1 MADDRA
7 IRIPVD
13 IDDKA
18 AQKELQALTRQITS
32 MEGKINQKTA
42 KRNAIAE
49 QLQTARQE
57 AVQAYT
63 EVERLQKAL
72 DASRAKTSGRD
83 ATGNPTQFVQEL
95 ERQKQITAEL
105 STQEKILHQK
115 EAAAM
120 RLEQQDARMVA
131 EIDAQNT
138 AMQETEQKAAAVNGQ
153 LQRQATKHWPQ
164 IRDRAREA
172 LQGANGGFNRGLKSL
187 LRYGFGIRSV
197 FMLFRRLR
205 TATIEGVKAFAA
217 YDSETQASIN
227 NLKTALGQLKGAWAA
242 AVAPIF
248 NAVAPA
254 IEWFINLITSAAN
267 AVATFF
273 AVVQGKSSYK
283 KAVYNLDAVGEA
295 ASGAASDVEDLKNQ
309 FSGLDEIN
317 AWNADNAGGG
327 GGGSGSS
334 GGGLS
339 YVDQAIDMN
348 SRAAKIGDFVREN
361 LESVQLLV
369 DIFGFAIGVILLCS
383 GNILLGLG
391 FMLFFGYR
399 GIKNATANWDAI
411 RQQLEGPLGE
421 VVGIVSLAILT
432 IGVVLLF
439 TGHIPLGIGM
449 IIAGATGAYAAV
461 SANWN
466 SLKGYLDGPVGDILE
481 VAGKVAMVLGI
492 ILMFLPGTLAI
503 GLGLLALGAA
513 AEYAGSGGSLSSPTE
528 MVGGLVKNILAIE
541 NILLAA
547 GIIAMMFG
555 NIPLGLGL
563 LVMAGVKAVS
573 GDGKP
578 QLSAGT
584 VEEKMLDKMF
594 EDTRPGEDFNDWYLR
609 HGELEDL
616 HSNAKELQE
625 LREFYE
631 EYMAD
636 PTGTWQRHKGE
647 FGNASAYAAD
657 PALAQAL
664 AEQEKQQKQLVKD
677 AEFARL
683 AKATEKA
690 TAEIQRATE
699 RTSRGGIETTAD
711 IKVGVKKGQW
721 NEDAFEA
728 ATLSSGSINKTVNTT
743 AKKGV
748 GWDKEAYEVTTG
760 KTNQNVSLAI
770 GLSKLGWT
778 TLSDFVNQST
788 GAQVKKGVG
797 VTKDGWSTVAAF
809 VGASTGG
816 AVAKAVGLSKTGWTT
831 LQNYATANSGGSVS
845 KAVGL
850 YRDGWT
856 TVSGWVNNYIGSG
869 LRVGVTLGATAVTR
883 YAASG
888 GYITNGQLES
898 WSVPQYAGG
907 TTRAHGTMFVA
918 GEAGPEVVGHINGRT
933 EILNRSQLASVMY
946 AAVVSGMARVLAP
959 AVTVL
964 DRIADL
970 LAGPQLAT
978 AGSAVAAGVVV
989 PPQFTRGG
997 SDRLGQIA
1005 DMLDRLE
1012 SRLGGG
1018 AGGGS
1023 YQFTAKLNQRTIF
1036 DAVITEAQLRQA
1048 QTGRNP
1054 FNF

>member
-49 QLQTARQE
+49 QLRTARQE
-57 AVQAYT
+57 AIQALGD
-63 EVERLQKAL
+63 VDRLQKAL
-72 DASRAKTSGRD
+72 AASRAKTNGRD
-83 ATGNPTQFVQEL
+83 ATGNPMQFIQEL

-105 STQEKILHQK
+105 STQEKILQQK
-115 EAAAM
+115 E
-120 RLEQQDARMVA
+120 
-131 EIDAQNT
+131 
-138 AMQETEQKAAAVNGQ
+138 KAASDLEKKDADLVSELQTQRAELQATERQADAVNSQ
-153 LQRQATKHWPQ
+153 LQRQANRLWPQ

-172 LQGANGGFNRGLKSL
+172 LQGANGNFNRSLKSL

-197 FMLFRRLR
+197 YMLFRRLR

-254 IEWFINLITSAAN
+254 IEWFINLITAAAN
-267 AVATFF
+267 AIATFF

-295 ASGAASDVEDLKNQ
+295 ASGAARDVEDLKNQ

-317 AWNADNAGGG
+317 TWNADTAGGG
-327 GGGSGSS
+327 GGGGGGGSS
-334 GGGLS
+334 GSGLS

-361 LESVQLLV
+361 LEGVELLV
-369 DIFGFAIGVILLCS
+369 DAFGFVIGVILMCT
-383 GNILLGLG
+383 GHIALGLG
-391 FMLFFGYR
+391 FMLFFGYK
-399 GIKNATANWDAI
+399 GIKDATENWEA
-411 RQQLEGPLGE
+411 
-421 VVGIVSLAILT
+421 
-432 IGVVLLF
+432 
-439 TGHIPLGIGM
+439 
-449 IIAGATGAYAAV
+449 
-461 SANWN
+461 
-466 SLKGYLDGPVGDILE
+466 LKGYLDGPVKKMLNI
-481 VAGKVAMVLGI
+481 AGKVALVIGI
-492 ILMFLPGTLAI
+492 ILLGIGQIVPGLALI
-503 GLGLLALGAA
+503 ALGAA
-513 AEYAGSGGSLSSPTE
+513 AEYAGTHTGSTDSAGAFFNDLLDD
-528 MVGGLVKNILAIE
+528 MLVRVKDAALIAGL
-541 NILLAA
+541 
-547 GIIAMMFG
+547 IAMMTG
-555 NIPLGLGL
+555 HYGLAVALLAMGGVSAALNGALEGHTMGGTPTDPLEKILQEAAAAPDL
-563 LVMAGVKAVS
+563 NKWLKENPDFERLY
-573 GDGKP
+573 GDNPDVWLRIK
-578 QLSAGT
+578 QIQ
-584 VEEKMLDKMF
+584 
-594 EDTRPGEDFNDWYLR
+594 EDT
-609 HGELEDL
+609 
-616 HSNAKELQE
+616 AKI
-625 LREFYE
+625 
-631 EYMAD
+631 AD
-636 PTGTWQRHKGE
+636 NTDTKTEKPTGKE
-647 FGNASAYAAD
+647 PIAAAAD
-657 PALAQAL
+657 PALAQAYNDWS
-664 AEQEKQQKQLVKD
+664 KQQAKEADFNRLV
-677 AEFARL
+677 A
-683 AKATEKA
+683 ATDKA
-690 TAEIQRATE
+690 TAEIHRATE
-699 RTSRGGIETTAD
+699 RTDRGVIEETAD
-711 IKVGVKKGQW
+711 IKVRVKKGQW

-743 AKKGV
+743 AKKGI

-760 KTNQNVSLAI
+760 KSNQKVSLAI
-770 GLSKLGWT
+770 GLAKQGWT
-778 TLSDFVNQST
+778 TLSNFVNRST
-788 GAQVKKGVG
+788 GEQVKKGVG

-809 VGASTGG
+809 VSASTGGKVAKGIGLSKEGWATVQAYVNGSTGG

-831 LQNYATANSGGSVS
+831 LQNYVNASPGGAVS
-845 KAVGL
+845 KGVSL
-850 YRDGWT
+850 YRNGWS

-869 LRVGVTLGATAVTR
+869 LLVGATLGVIGVARR

-888 GYITNGQLES
+888 GYITNGELKS
-898 WSVPQYAGG
+898 WGVPQYASG

-918 GEAGPEVVGHINGRT
+918 GEAGAEIVGNINGRT
-933 EILNRSQLASVMY
+933 EILNRSQLASVMF
-946 AAVVSGMARVLAP
+946 AAIVSGMARVLAP

-970 LAGPQLAT
+970 LAGPQLAA

-1018 AGGGS
+1018 TGGGS
-1023 YQFTAKLNQRTIF
+1023 YQFTAQLNRRTIF
-1036 DAVITEAQLRQA
+1036 DEIIAEAQIRQA

>member
-1 MADDRA
+1 MSDGRA
-7 IRIPVD
+7 VRIPVEL
-13 IDDKA
+13 DDKK
-18 AQKELQALTRQITS
+18 AQKALADLEKSITS
-32 MEGKINQKTA
+32 MESKLNSSVT

-49 QLQTARQE
+49 QLTVARQKAEE
-57 AVQAYT
+57 ARTA
-63 EVERLQKAL
+63 
-72 DASRAKTSGRD
+72 
-83 ATGNPTQFVQEL
+83 
-95 ERQKQITAEL
+95 IAEL
-105 STQEKILHQK
+105 SAAMKNAADERRAWGSSWTSEQQKTYAQDLKLNLAERRILAHELEKQEGIIADLSDKEKDVTNQVREQTSAL
-115 EAAAM
+115 EAARNKHEEINM
-120 RLEQQDARMVA
+120 RL
-131 EIDAQNT
+131 
-138 AMQETEQKAAAVNGQ
+138 TE
-153 LQRQATKHWPQ
+153 QATKHWPQ
-164 IRDRAREA
+164 IREKAREA
-172 LQGANGGFNRGLKSL
+172 MRGANDSFNRSLKSL

-197 FMLFRRLR
+197 FILFRRLR

-227 NLKTALGQLKGAWAA
+227 SLKTALGQLKGAWAA

-267 AVATFF
+267 AIATFF

-295 ASGAASDVEDLKNQ
+295 ASGAARDVEDLKNQ

-317 AWNADNAGGG
+317 TWNSDTAGGG
-327 GGGSGSS
+327 GGGGGGGSS
-334 GGGLS
+334 GSGLE

-348 SRAAKIGDFVREN
+348 SRAARLGDFVREN
-361 LESVQLLV
+361 LEGVELLV
-369 DIFGFAIGVILLCS
+369 DAFGFVIGVILMCT
-383 GNILLGLG
+383 GHIALGLG
-391 FMLFFGYR
+391 FMLFFGYK
-399 GIKNATANWDAI
+399 GIKDATENWEA
-411 RQQLEGPLGE
+411 
-421 VVGIVSLAILT
+421 
-432 IGVVLLF
+432 
-439 TGHIPLGIGM
+439 
-449 IIAGATGAYAAV
+449 
-461 SANWN
+461 
-466 SLKGYLDGPVGDILE
+466 LKGYLDGPVKEMLNI
-481 VAGKVAMVLGI
+481 AGKVAIVIGI
-492 ILMFLPGTLAI
+492 ILLSIGQIVPGLALI
-503 GLGLLALGAA
+503 ALGAA
-513 AEYAGSGGSLSSPTE
+513 AEYAGTHTGSTESAGEFFSGLLDDMLSR
-528 MVGGLVKNILAIE
+528 VKDAALIAGL
-541 NILLAA
+541 
-547 GIIAMMFG
+547 IAMMTG
-555 NIPLGLGL
+555 HYGLAVALLAMGGVSAALNGALEGHTMGGTPTDPLEKILQEAAAAPDL
-563 LVMAGVKAVS
+563 NKWLKENPDFERLY
-573 GDGKP
+573 GDNPDVWLRIK
-578 QLSAGT
+578 QIQ
-584 VEEKMLDKMF
+584 
-594 EDTRPGEDFNDWYLR
+594 EDT
-609 HGELEDL
+609 
-616 HSNAKELQE
+616 AKI
-625 LREFYE
+625 
-631 EYMAD
+631 AD
-636 PTGTWQRHKGE
+636 NTDTKTEKPTGKE
-647 FGNASAYAAD
+647 PIAAAAD
-657 PALAQAL
+657 PALAQAYNDWS
-664 AEQEKQQKQLVKD
+664 KQQAKEADFNRLV
-677 AEFARL
+677 A
-683 AKATEKA
+683 ATDKA

-699 RTSRGGIETTAD
+699 RTDRGGIEETAD

-831 LQNYATANSGGSVS
+831 LQNYVNASPGGSVS

-869 LRVGVTLGATAVTR
+869 LRVGVTLGAASVAGR

-888 GYITNGQLES
+888 GYITNGELKS
-898 WSVPQYAGG
+898 WGVQCAGG
-907 TTRAHGTMFVA
+907 TTRAHGTARAHGSVIVA
-918 GEAGPEVVGHINGRT
+918 GEAGPEVAGHINGRT
-933 EILNRSQLASVMY
+933 EILNRSQLASTMY
-946 AAVVSGMARVLAP
+946 AAITAGMARVLAP

-1023 YQFTAKLNQRTIF
+1023 YQFTAQLNRRTIF
-1036 DAVITEAQLRQA
+1036 DEIIAEAQLRQA

>member
-105 STQEKILHQK
+105 STQEKILSQK

-120 RLEQQDARMVA
+120 RLEQQDARLVA
-131 EIDAQNT
+131 EIDAQNG
-138 AMQETEQKAAAVNGQ
+138 ALQNTEQQAAAVNSQ
-153 LQRQATKHWPQ
+153 LQQQATKHWPQ

-172 LQGANGGFNRGLKSL
+172 LQGANSNFNRSLKSL

-197 FMLFRRLR
+197 YMLFRRLR

-217 YDSETQASIN
+217 YDSETQTSIN

-254 IEWFINLITSAAN
+254 IQWFIDLITAAAN

-295 ASGAASDVEDLKNQ
+295 ASGAASDVEELKNQ

-317 AWNADNAGGG
+317 TWNADNGGGGGG
-327 GGGSGSS
+327 GGGSGGS
-334 GGGLS
+334 GSGLS

-348 SRAAKIGDFVREN
+348 SRAARLGDFVREN
-361 LESVQLLV
+361 LESVELLV

-391 FMLFFGYR
+391 FMLYFGYK

-411 RQQLEGPLGE
+411 SEQLNGALGK
-421 VVGIVSLAILT
+421 VVGIVSAAL
-432 IGVVLLF
+432 
-439 TGHIPLGIGM
+439 LGIG
-449 IIAGATGAYAAV
+449 A
-461 SANWN
+461 
-466 SLKGYLDGPVGDILE
+466 
-481 VAGKVAMVLGI
+481 
-492 ILMFLPGTLAI
+492 
-503 GLGLLALGAA
+503 
-513 AEYAGSGGSLSSPTE
+513 
-528 MVGGLVKNILAIE
+528 ILAFSG
-541 NILLAA
+541 A
-547 GIIAMMFG
+547 

-563 LVMAGVKAVS
+563 MAAGAASLATVVVANWGTITQSLEGTLGDVLTVVGKGTVAIGALLALSGVNIPLGLALIAAGIATTFAVKQAQTSAKGFLSSTIADLADVVKDAALIAGLIAMVTGNVPLGVALLAMAGISAAIS
-573 GDGKP
+573 GANKGET
-578 QLSAGT
+578 LNGT
-584 VEEKMLDKMF
+584 PVASWIEQKLKEAAAA
-594 EDTRPGEDFNDWYLR
+594 
-609 HGELEDL
+609 EDL
-616 HSNAKELQE
+616 NAWLKDNPEVADYMDSNPNAWLRLQE
-625 LREFYE
+625 LRDAGLE
-631 EYMAD
+631 EAGSG
-636 PTGTWQRHKGE
+636 GTTDANVSVG
-647 FGNASAYAAD
+647 
-657 PALAQAL
+657 L
-664 AEQEKQQKQLVKD
+664 EKNTTKWNKD
-677 AEFARL
+677 ADTVIKAVSAGSQLGAAR
-683 AKATEKA
+683 AAST
-690 TAEIQRATE
+690 
-699 RTSRGGIETTAD
+699 
-711 IKVGVKKGQW
+711 IKSNVLISALKGQNW
-721 NEDAFEA
+721 SEDAAEL
-728 ATLSSGSINKTVNTT
+728 ATTMKEKYVTARVGLTKDNWSTLQAYVEGSTGGKV
-743 AKKGV
+743 AKGV
-748 GWDKEAYEVTTG
+748 G
-760 KTNQNVSLAI
+760 
-770 GLSKLGWT
+770 LSKEGWAT
-778 TLSDFVNQST
+778 VQAYVN
-788 GAQVKKGVG
+788 G
-797 VTKDGWSTVAAF
+797 
-809 VGASTGG
+809 STGG

-831 LQNYATANSGGSVS
+831 LQNYVNASPGGAVS
-845 KAVGL
+845 KGVSL
-850 YRDGWT
+850 YRDGWS
-856 TVSGWVNNYIGSG
+856 TVSGWVNNYLGSG
-869 LRVGVTLGATAVTR
+869 LRVGVTLAAGAAR

-888 GYITNGQLES
+888 GYITNGELKS
-898 WSVPQYAGG
+898 WGVPQYAGG

-918 GEAGPEVVGHINGRT
+918 GEAGAEIVGNINGRT

-970 LAGPQLAT
+970 LAGPQLAA

-1023 YQFTAKLNQRTIF
+1023 YQFTAQLNRRTIF
-1036 DAVITEAQLRQA
+1036 DEIIAEAQLRQA

>member
-18 AQKELQALTRQITS
+18 AQKELQALTQQITS

-105 STQEKILHQK
+105 STQEKILSQK

-138 AMQETEQKAAAVNGQ
+138 AMRETEQKAAAVNGQ
-153 LQRQATKHWPQ
+153 LQQQANRLWPQ

-172 LQGANGGFNRGLKSL
+172 LQGANGNFNRSLKSL

-197 FMLFRRLR
+197 YMLFRRLR

-217 YDSETQASIN
+217 YDSETQTSIN

-254 IEWFINLITSAAN
+254 IEWFINLITAAAN

-273 AVVQGKSSYK
+273 AVVQGKGSYK

-295 ASGAASDVEDLKNQ
+295 ASGAASDVEELKNQ

-317 AWNADNAGGG
+317 TWNADNGGGGGGGG
-327 GGGSGSS
+327 GGGSGS
-334 GGGLS
+334 GLS

-348 SRAAKIGDFVREN
+348 SRAARLGDFVREN
-361 LESVQLLV
+361 LESVELLV
-369 DIFGFAIGVILLCS
+369 DAFGFVIGVILMCT
-383 GNILLGLG
+383 GHILMGLG

-399 GIKNATANWDAI
+399 GIKNATANWDEISKQLQGTMGKVMAVIGGALLAI
-411 RQQLEGPLGE
+411 G
-421 VVGIVSLAILT
+421 AILT
-432 IGVVLLF
+432 FSGV
-439 TGHIPLGIGM
+439 
-449 IIAGATGAYAAV
+449 
-461 SANWN
+461 
-466 SLKGYLDGPVGDILE
+466 
-481 VAGKVAMVLGI
+481 
-492 ILMFLPGTLAI
+492 
-503 GLGLLALGAA
+503 
-513 AEYAGSGGSLSSPTE
+513 
-528 MVGGLVKNILAIE
+528 
-541 NILLAA
+541 
-547 GIIAMMFG
+547 

-563 LVMAGVKAVS
+563 MAAGAASLATVVVANWGSITQSLEGTLGDVLTVVGKGAVAIGALLALSGVNIPLGLALIAAGIATTFAVKQAQTSAKGFLSSTIADLADVVKDAALIAGLIAMVTGNVPLGVALLAMAGISAAIS
-573 GDGKP
+573 GANKGET
-578 QLSAGT
+578 LNGT
-584 VEEKMLDKMF
+584 PVASWIEQKLKEAAAA
-594 EDTRPGEDFNDWYLR
+594 
-609 HGELEDL
+609 EDL
-616 HSNAKELQE
+616 NAWLKDNPEVADYMDSNPNAWLRLQE
-625 LREFYE
+625 LRDAGLE
-631 EYMAD
+631 EAGSG
-636 PTGTWQRHKGE
+636 GTTDANVSVG
-647 FGNASAYAAD
+647 
-657 PALAQAL
+657 L
-664 AEQEKQQKQLVKD
+664 EKNTTKWNKD
-677 AEFARL
+677 ADTVIKAVSAGSQLGAARAASTIKSNVL
-683 AKATEKA
+683 ISALKGQNWSEDA
-690 TAEIQRATE
+690 AEIATTMKE
-699 RTSRGGIETTAD
+699 KYVTARVGLTKDNWSTLQTYVEGSTGG
-711 IKVGVKKGQW
+711 KV
-721 NEDAFEA
+721 A
-728 ATLSSGSINKTVNTT
+728 
-743 AKKGV
+743 KGV
-748 GWDKEAYEVTTG
+748 G
-760 KTNQNVSLAI
+760 
-770 GLSKLGWT
+770 LSKEGWAT
-778 TLSDFVNQST
+778 VQAYVN
-788 GAQVKKGVG
+788 G
-797 VTKDGWSTVAAF
+797 
-809 VGASTGG
+809 STGG
-816 AVAKAVGLSKTGWTT
+816 AVAKAVGLFKTGWTT
-831 LQNYATANSGGSVS
+831 LQNYVNASPGGAVS
-845 KAVGL
+845 KGVSL
-850 YRDGWT
+850 YRDGWS
-856 TVSGWVNNYIGSG
+856 TVSGWVNNYLGSG
-869 LRVGVTLGATAVTR
+869 AVVGVTLAAGAARR

-888 GYITNGQLES
+888 GYITNGELKS
-898 WSVPQYAGG
+898 WGVPQYAGG

-918 GEAGPEVVGHINGRT
+918 GEAGAEIVGNINGRT

-997 SDRLGQIA
+997 SDCLGQIA

-1023 YQFTAKLNQRTIF
+1023 YQFTAQLNRRTIF
-1036 DAVITEAQLRQA
+1036 DEIIAEAQLRQA

>member
-57 AVQAYT
+57 AIQT
-63 EVERLQKAL
+63 LNEVDRLQKAL
-72 DASRAKTSGRD
+72 AVSRAKTSGRD
-83 ATGNPTQFVQEL
+83 ATGNPTQYIQEL

-105 STQEKILHQK
+105 STQERILQQK
-115 EAAAM
+115 E
-120 RLEQQDARMVA
+120 
-131 EIDAQNT
+131 
-138 AMQETEQKAAAVNGQ
+138 KAASDLEKKDADLVSELQTQSAELQATERQADAVNSQ
-153 LQRQATKHWPQ
+153 LQRQANRLWPQ

-172 LQGANGGFNRGLKSL
+172 LQGANGNFNRSLKSL

-197 FMLFRRLR
+197 FILFRRLR

-227 NLKTALGQLKGAWAA
+227 NLKAALGQLKGAWAA

-295 ASGAASDVEDLKNQ
+295 ASGAASDVEELKNQ

-317 AWNADNAGGG
+317 TWNADNGGG
-327 GGGSGSS
+327 GGGGGGGGSS

-348 SRAAKIGDFVREN
+348 SRAARLGDFVREN
-361 LESVQLLV
+361 LESVQVLL

-383 GNILLGLG
+383 GNILMGLG

-399 GIKNATANWDAI
+399 GIQNARANWGEI
-411 RQQLEGPLGE
+411 SNQLDGALGR
-421 VVGIVSLAILT
+421 VL
-432 IGVVLLF
+432 GVISAAL
-439 TGHIPLGIGM
+439 LGIG
-449 IIAGATGAYAAV
+449 A
-461 SANWN
+461 
-466 SLKGYLDGPVGDILE
+466 
-481 VAGKVAMVLGI
+481 
-492 ILMFLPGTLAI
+492 
-503 GLGLLALGAA
+503 
-513 AEYAGSGGSLSSPTE
+513 
-528 MVGGLVKNILAIE
+528 ILAFS
-541 NILLAA
+541 
-547 GIIAMMFG
+547 GV
-555 NIPLGLGL
+555 NIPLGLG
-563 LVMAGVKAVS
+563 MMAAGVAGVGLWVATHWDALNQPLSGALDQLFDIVTDAALVVGVVAMLTGHFALGAALFALAAVGKVTGHGAIGAWLLEQLDYLSGIYERWAKEHPILDFILRGLTLSVKSSRKDAFENWSSDGGLDKFLEGMDRETLEETYQVDEIANGGTTDSTVSLGLEKNTTKWNKDADTVIKAVS
-573 GDGKP
+573 AGN
-578 QLSAGT
+578 QLSAGRAAAKIT
-584 VEEKMLDKMF
+584 SNVLISALKGQNWS
-594 EDTRPGEDFNDWYLR
+594 ED
-609 HGELEDL
+609 
-616 HSNAKELQE
+616 A
-625 LREFYE
+625 
-631 EYMAD
+631 
-636 PTGTWQRHKGE
+636 
-647 FGNASAYAAD
+647 
-657 PALAQAL
+657 
-664 AEQEKQQKQLVKD
+664 
-677 AEFARL
+677 
-683 AKATEKA
+683 
-690 TAEIQRATE
+690 AEIATTMKE
-699 RTSRGGIETTAD
+699 KYVTARVGLTKDNWSTLQTYVEGSTGG
-711 IKVGVKKGQW
+711 KV
-721 NEDAFEA
+721 A
-728 ATLSSGSINKTVNTT
+728 
-743 AKKGV
+743 KGV
-748 GWDKEAYEVTTG
+748 G
-760 KTNQNVSLAI
+760 
-770 GLSKLGWT
+770 LSKEGWAT
-778 TLSDFVNQST
+778 VQAYVN
-788 GAQVKKGVG
+788 G
-797 VTKDGWSTVAAF
+797 
-809 VGASTGG
+809 STGG

-831 LQNYATANSGGSVS
+831 LQNYVNASPGGAVS
-845 KAVGL
+845 KGVSL
-850 YRDGWT
+850 YRDGWS
-856 TVSGWVNNYIGSG
+856 TVSGWVNNYLGSG
-869 LRVGVTLGATAVTR
+869 LRVGVTLAAGAAR

-888 GYITNGQLES
+888 GYITNGELKS
-898 WSVPQYAGG
+898 WGVPQYAGG

-918 GEAGPEVVGHINGRT
+918 GEAGAEIVGNINGRT

-946 AAVVSGMARVLAP
+946 AAVVSGMARVLSP

-970 LAGPQLAT
+970 LAGPQLAA

-1018 AGGGS
+1018 TGGGS
-1023 YQFTAKLNQRTIF
+1023 YQFTAQLNRRTIF
-1036 DAVITEAQLRQA
+1036 DEIIAEAQLRQA

>member
-49 QLQTARQE
+49 QLRTARQE
-57 AVQAYT
+57 AIQALSD
-63 EVERLQKAL
+63 VDRLQKAL
-72 DASRAKTSGRD
+72 AASRAKTNGRD
-83 ATGNPTQFVQEL
+83 ATGNPMQFIQEL

-105 STQEKILHQK
+105 STQEKILQQK
-115 EAAAM
+115 E
-120 RLEQQDARMVA
+120 
-131 EIDAQNT
+131 
-138 AMQETEQKAAAVNGQ
+138 KAASDLEKKDADLVSELQTQRAELQATERQADAVNSQ
-153 LQRQATKHWPQ
+153 LQRQANRLWPQ

-172 LQGANGGFNRGLKSL
+172 LQGANGNFNRSLKSL

-197 FMLFRRLR
+197 YMLFRRLR

-267 AVATFF
+267 AIATFF

-295 ASGAASDVEDLKNQ
+295 ASGAARDVEDLKNQ

-317 AWNADNAGGG
+317 TWNSDTAGGG
-327 GGGSGSS
+327 GGGGGGGSS
-334 GGGLS
+334 GGLS

-361 LESVQLLV
+361 LEGVELLV
-369 DIFGFAIGVILLCS
+369 DAFGFVIGVILMCT
-383 GNILLGLG
+383 GHIALGLG
-391 FMLFFGYR
+391 FMLFFGYK
-399 GIKNATANWDAI
+399 GIKDATENWEA
-411 RQQLEGPLGE
+411 
-421 VVGIVSLAILT
+421 
-432 IGVVLLF
+432 
-439 TGHIPLGIGM
+439 
-449 IIAGATGAYAAV
+449 
-461 SANWN
+461 
-466 SLKGYLDGPVGDILE
+466 LKGYLDGPVKEMLNI
-481 VAGKVAMVLGI
+481 AGKVAIVIGI
-492 ILMFLPGTLAI
+492 ILLSIGQIVPGLALI
-503 GLGLLALGAA
+503 ALGAA
-513 AEYAGSGGSLSSPTE
+513 AEYAGTHTGSTESAGEFFSGLLDDMLSR
-528 MVGGLVKNILAIE
+528 VKDAALIAGL
-541 NILLAA
+541 
-547 GIIAMMFG
+547 IAMMTG
-555 NIPLGLGL
+555 HYGLAVALLAMGGVSAALNGALEGHTMGGTPTDPLEKILQEAAAAPDL
-563 LVMAGVKAVS
+563 NKWLKENPDFERLY
-573 GDGKP
+573 GDNPDVWIRIK
-578 QLSAGT
+578 QIQ
-584 VEEKMLDKMF
+584 
-594 EDTRPGEDFNDWYLR
+594 EDT
-609 HGELEDL
+609 
-616 HSNAKELQE
+616 AKI
-625 LREFYE
+625 
-631 EYMAD
+631 AD
-636 PTGTWQRHKGE
+636 NTDTKTEKPTGKE
-647 FGNASAYAAD
+647 PIAAAAD

-850 YRDGWT
+850 YRDGWS

-869 LRVGVTLGATAVTR
+869 LLVGVTLGLASVTGR

-888 GYITNGQLES
+888 GYITNGDLKS
-898 WSVPQYAGG
+898 WGVPQYAGG

-918 GEAGPEVVGHINGRT
+918 GEAGAEIVGNINGRT